1 MDITYNGLSTDN
13 TLLTF
18 CDVPNILKLK
28 QAIGGSKCIYNF
40 IVNTPF
46 QSTVVSDGQ
55 YYITFLDETITN
67 VMNPKDA
74 RNKRFYIAPDT
85 TSTAASIAQAMRCC
99 PSIVAQF
106 NVTQE
111 GNEVELQAKTYGQ
124 KYTNVPHYLDTN
136 TNPYIITEGTDGTVS
151 PADVYMSKVLVD
163 VGCEGKYVTT
173 LEKTFYGNECA
184 FDMSPVMTTFA
195 EIGKTKDYEY
205 IINTI
210 GQNGIASFRGHF
222 SGVTTYG
229 YNANQSD
236 KFKYANQ
243 DALLLNTNRDQ
254 LRFVYGNTI
263 DYSLY
268 VADGGMSVSYVIKNA
283 AKTQI
288 YSDTVSISPS
298 SDDHIADVT
307 FTIPQ
312 NVYTLASWVEI
323 TAAGKTVKF
332 KVIKPLK
339 ATEYYQR
346 VYWRNEY
353 GGVEFFDF
361 TGSKSESD
369 SVDIETYE
377 KNIFD
382 IYENPEYEIKKIYAN
397 DYNKQVKLES
407 HLIEAEGRYFANSL
421 MRSKKVWTIINKGKQ
436 SEKLHY
442 IIPKNIDV
450 QEDGTYND
458 IYTVKLTYEYS
469 QLS

>member
-40 IVNTPF
+40 IV
-46 QSTVVSDGQ
+46 STSFVPSVSTDGQ
-55 YYITFLDETITN
+55 YYITLLDETITN

-74 RNKRFYIAPDT
+74 INKKFYIAPDG
-85 TSTAASIAQAMRCC
+85 TSTAASIAQAMRSC

-111 GNEVELQAKTYGQ
+111 DNEVELQAKTYGP
-124 KYTNVPHYLDTN
+124 KYVDSNVFTNISSS
-136 TNPYIITEGTDGTVS
+136 YITREGTEGSVT

-195 EIGKTKDYEY
+195 EVGKTKDYEY

-210 GQNGIASFRGHF
+210 GQNGIAAFRGHF

-229 YNANQSD
+229 YHANQSD

-268 VADGGMSVSYVIKNA
+268 VADGDMSVSYVIKNA

-298 SDDHIADVT
+298 SDDHIADVA

-353 GGVEFFDF
+353 GGIEFFDF

-369 SVDIETYE
+369 SVEIETYE